1 MNECSLVGLMS
12 DVGLKVHEEP
22 REAARASVGCDDDV
36 TRDMLTD
43 EKCLSDPGGPTGTHT
58 GCLLPSPRELI
69 PTKPHQGT
77 WKVWQL
83 FSLSSVFKSER
94 TVTNPG
100 LS

>member
-1 MNECSLVGLMS
+1 MN

-36 TRDMLTD
+36 ARDMLTD
-43 EKCLSDPGGPTGTHT
+43 EKCLSDPGDPTGTHT
-58 GCLLPSPRELI
+58 DCLLPSPRILI

-77 WKVWQL
+77 WEVWRL
-83 FSLSSVFKSER
+83 FSPSSAFNSER
-94 TVTNPG
+94 TVTKPG